1 MLNNKKFNIV
11 LSLIIAVGLWAYVIG
26 ETNPTDTRTFRD
38 IPITFV
44 NGEVLANSNLAVL
57 EASADTMN
65 VTLSGTRSNINKI
78 SEKDIT
84 AVVDLADAAKG
95 TNELKINVRVPDNV
109 EIEDKS
115 INKVTVVVE
124 NSKSK
129 RSRY

>member
-1 MLNNKKFNIV
+1 M
-11 LSLIIAVGLWAYVIG
+11 
-26 ETNPTDTRTFRD
+26 
-38 IPITFV
+38 
-44 NGEVLANSNLAVL
+44 ANSNLAVL

-129 RSRY
+129 EVDIDVDYQRKLRK